1 MGFEISPEVQNTPK
15 PIEEPKSA
23 EKLVGDVVF
32 RVANNLEMFNLPN
45 KPPLKLEVFQKI
57 AKQLEEQ
64 YDIAVRHDAI
74 RAEIKSGITDLL
86 NASSGHYQKAQEI
99 LDKAP
104 QEAAPEL
111 VGNLRYLPEGIREEI
126 ARLALDK
133 APQEAAPE
141 LVGNLEYLQ
150 EGIRE
155 EIENEVKQIVQIV
168 EREKLSQAEK
178 RNPVLYKDIDKLDE
192 QFLRKEFPKTGTK
205 TLLLGKTLINN
216 VILRIIPNHAFIS
229 WMNAYKAAD
238 TWKKAGFDYVP
249 MEPIIRA
256 YTSKDGKNTR
266 VYSGVLGVSV
276 SKYLDMY
283 SNKNQHDY
291 VREQVEKIKGILE
304 EMGITHGHTHDNNFC
319 ILHERTPGG

>member
-32 RVANNLEMFNLPN
+32 RVANTLEMFNLPN
-45 KPPLKLEVFQKI
+45 KPPLTLEVFQKI

-141 LVGNLEYLQ
+141 LVGNLRYLP
-150 EGIRE
+150 E
-155 EIENEVKQIVQIV
+155 
-168 EREKLSQAEK
+168 
-178 RNPVLYKDIDKLDE
+178 
-192 QFLRKEFPKTGTK
+192 
-205 TLLLGKTLINN
+205 
-216 VILRIIPNHAFIS
+216 
-229 WMNAYKAAD
+229 
-238 TWKKAGFDYVP
+238 
-249 MEPIIRA
+249 
-256 YTSKDGKNTR
+256 
-266 VYSGVLGVSV
+266 
-276 SKYLDMY
+276 
-283 SNKNQHDY
+283 
-291 VREQVEKIKGILE
+291 
-304 EMGITHGHTHDNNFC
+304 
-319 ILHERTPGG
+319 